1 MASLSKY
8 IESCYYEDSRFAP
21 IRTNI
26 FDQGITHKPPRL
38 LKEQKNR
45 ILLYPGAFN
54 PPHRGHMELLVR
66 AFTYSQDINVI
77 AAIIIPLN
85 DAYVQHKSFIAGD
98 GLAFTL
104 EERVRLWRGHVPHD
118 WFWVYDRGDT
128 DWDFFRRELEACITR
143 DGFEL
148 EFVGLLGPDYI
159 SDDASLPW
167 NSWGCK
173 SMVTSNVYRP
183 ASFLTSNKT
192 LVQLRECEAW
202 GPVVWNYSALTQFVW
217 RGVSFAAGAT
227 ALLAPTALLKE
238 LPQCIDPQ
246 YLHNEMH
253 KLHQIE
259 VDRMRDVSVC
269 CRKGH
274 PDETIRF
281 IWSQEG
287 GAALSSTRIRR
298 TLTNYPA
305 RATSLSSMAL
315 NTDILA
321 NIMMSRKRDRTS

>member
-85 DAYVQHKSFIAGD
+85 DARESDSGAVMFRTIGFGCMIGAIQIGI
-98 GLAFTL
+98 
-104 EERVRLWRGHVPHD
+104 
-118 WFWVYDRGDT
+118 
-128 DWDFFRRELEACITR
+128 FFRRELEACITR